1 MSFRTLP
8 KLDLIT
14 PLNKLTDA
22 LSASAEYLN
31 NREKELLLELEQI
44 AINQINLE
52 TRLDE
57 LSEED
62 IAKQQIS
69 AQSPNLDELKNIRQ
83 KSDNIKAARDALQ
96 RQNEAISFGSEKQY
110 ITVELEQLKIRQKI
124 IEDVEIPKIE
134 KLLKLQEAKLDE
146 GLGLADSLKDLRDSI
161 DSLFDKIESA
171 IKSISGTPPLGPLV
185 ANILQIV
192 VDTINEVLFVPLVV
206 AITAF
211 ESSLKLAR
219 KLFVKS

>member
-14 PLNKLTDA
+14 PLNKLVDA
-22 LSASAEYLN
+22 LSASAEYLTN
-31 NREKELLLELEQI
+31 QRRELLLELEQI
-44 AINQINLE
+44 DIDQINLE
-52 TRLDE
+52 NRLNQ

-62 IAKQQIS
+62 IAKQQTS
-69 AQSPNLDELKNIRQ
+69 AQSVNLDKLNNIRQ
-83 KSDNIKAARDALQ
+83 ESDNIKSARDALR
-96 RQNEAISFGSEKQY
+96 RQNESISFGSEKQY
-110 ITVELEQLKIRQKI
+110 IAFELEQLKVRQKI
-124 IEDVEIPKIE
+124 IEDVEIPKID
-134 KLLKLQEAKLDE
+134 KLLELQEAKLDE

-211 ESSLKLAR
+211 ESTLKLAR

>member
-14 PLNKLTDA
+14 PLNKLT
-22 LSASAEYLN
+22 E
-31 NREKELLLELEQI
+31 I
-44 AINQINLE
+44 AIKQINLE

-57 LSEED
+57 LSEEN

-83 KSDNIKAARDALQ
+83 KSDDIKATRNELQ
-96 RQNEAISFGSEKQY
+96 RQIESQSEKQY
-110 ITVELEQLKIRQKI
+110 ITFELEKLKVRQKI
-124 IEDVEIPKIE
+124 IEDVELPKID
-134 KLLKLQEAKLDE
+134 KLLRLQEAKLDE